1 MSDQIPNNDSPW
13 RTPEEV
19 AVIARRK
26 TSTINKALRAGE
38 LRGRQPG
45 GKGGKWLVH
54 IDDVDAWIRG
64 EDPADVQIPT
74 VTRRRAS

>member
-1 MSDQIPNNDSPW
+1 MPDHVPSSDSPW
-13 RTPEEV
+13 RSPEEV

-54 IDDVDAWIRG
+54 VDDVDAWIKG
-64 EDPADVQIPT
+64 EEPADIPIPA
-74 VTRRRAS
+74 VSRRRAS